1 MFKVEMTK
9 EHTKIQ
15 GTKREM
21 LIGLMCYIDALK
33 ENNIPLELIKE
44 AIEVKLKDI
53 KKVKTILDEENI
65 KIVKIDSNNMSKEEI
80 DKVIENEIKKALKR
94 FN

>member
-53 KKVKTILDEENI
+53 KKSD
-65 KIVKIDSNNMSKEEI
+65 
-80 DKVIENEIKKALKR
+80 
-94 FN
+94 